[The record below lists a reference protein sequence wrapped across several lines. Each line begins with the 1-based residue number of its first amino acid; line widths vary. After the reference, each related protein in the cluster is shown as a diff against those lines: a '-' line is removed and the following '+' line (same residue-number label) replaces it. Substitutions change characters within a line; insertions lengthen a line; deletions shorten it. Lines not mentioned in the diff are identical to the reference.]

1 MSATNYVA
9 ILPKD
14 LKYELP
20 NDSQI
25 VFQSYAGK
33 FSRRRHDTDYR
44 SFDRFVKMATDLTVV
59 ETGPDPKDPNKM
71 FVFCTC
77 EYGMSGKVIFFFCT
91 ESLKLN
97 QIFAVLCSSI
107 GI

>member
-1 MSATNYVA
+1 MSATNYVV

-14 LKYELP
+14 PKYELP

-25 VFQSYAGK
+25 AFLSYAGK

-97 QIFAVLCSSI
+97 QFFAVLCSSI